1 MLYRDNPG
9 RVDPPEYVDIDDA
22 VISHSQIMQTLA
34 DPVIL
39 WEALGPDG
47 IADPYPWGG
56 GFYEQRQNAIHND
69 RVEEAILLA
78 IASKNYQELGEIFY
92 DQAITYAKK
101 EIERKA

>member
-1 MLYRDNPG
+1 MFYRDNPE
-9 RVDPPEYVDIDDA
+9 RVNPPEFIEFDGHI
-22 VISHSQIMQTLA
+22 ISQGQIMEILA
-34 DPVIL
+34 DRITL

-47 IADPYPWGG
+47 IAEPYPKAR
-56 GFYEQRQNAIHND
+56 GFYEQRQNAIQND

-78 IASKNYQELGEIFY
+78 IESKSYQELGEIFY